1 MRIMKV
7 FIDGKEFIK
16 NAPEVKGKRILDLI
30 ENLLKTQEKLYLL
43 AQVDGIPRD
52 LTYSLKGDEETIEIL
67 DFQSELGKDT
77 YWHTSSHIMAQAVK
91 RLFPQVKVTIGP
103 AIDSGFYYDFD
114 TGGYNFTD
122 EDLLKIEE
130 EMKKIVHE
138 DLKIERIEIPK
149 EEAIELFKKLNEDYK
164 IEILSEIPD
173 NIVSLYK
180 QGEFIDLCRG
190 PHLPSTGYVKAFKLM
205 SVSGSYWR
213 GDETKARLQRIYGI
227 SFPTR
232 EELEDYLKKLEEAR
246 LRDHRILGKEL
257 DLFSIHE
264 EIGPG
269 LILWHP
275 KGALIRRTIE
285 DFWVKEHLKRGYQL
299 VYTPHVGRAK
309 LWEISGHLGYY
320 KENMYPE
327 MKLDNQEY
335 YIKPMN
341 CPFHIMIYKTRVRS
355 YKDLPMRYCELGTVY
370 RYERSGV
377 LHGLLRVR
385 GFTQDDAH
393 IFARPDQIMEEIKN
407 VVEFAFFILNKFG
420 FKEYEVFISTKPK
433 DSVGKEDMW
442 YEATEALKN
451 SLEELRIPYKVDEGG
466 GAFYGPKID
475 IKIKDAL
482 GRSWQCTTV
491 QFDFNLPERFDVT
504 YRDKDGIDKRPYLVH
519 RALFGSMERFFAT
532 LIEYYGGNFPL
543 WLAPIQ
549 VAVLPVSEDNIEYAE
564 KVYKELL
571 DQNLRVKIDKSNE
584 KLGAKIRDAEL
595 EKIPFMVIIG
605 KKEVEQNLIS
615 VRKHGVGDIG
625 KMSLT
630 DLIKTLEKELE
641 GGNSH

>member
-1 MRIMKV
+1 MKV
-7 FIDGKEFIK
+7 FVDGKEFVK
-16 NAPEVKGKRILDLI
+16 DASELKGKRILDLI
-30 ENLLKTQEKLYLL
+30 EDLVKTQGKPYLVAL
-43 AQVDGIPRD
+43 VDGIPRD
-52 LTYSLKGDEETIEIL
+52 LTYILKGDEETIEIL
-67 DFQSELGKDT
+67 DFQSEIGKDT

-91 RLFPQVKVTIGP
+91 RLFPHVKVTIGP

-130 EMKKIVHE
+130 EMKKIVQE
-138 DLKIERIEIPK
+138 DLKIERIEMPK
-149 EEAIELFKKLNEDYK
+149 EEAVDLFKKLNEDYK
-164 IEILSEIPD
+164 IEILSEIQD
-173 NIVSLYK
+173 EIVSLYK

-190 PHLPSTGYVKAFKLM
+190 PHLPSTGYVKAFKLT

-227 SFPTR
+227 SFPTQ

-246 LRDHRILGKEL
+246 QRDHRILGKEL

-285 DFWVKEHLKRGYQL
+285 DFWVKEHLRRGYQL

-320 KENMYPE
+320 RENMYPE

-355 YKDLPMRYCELGTVY
+355 YRDLPIRYCELGTVY

-407 VVEFAFFILNKFG
+407 VVEFAFYILNKFG
-420 FKEYEVFISTKPK
+420 FKEYEVFVSTKPR
-433 DSVGKEDMW
+433 DSVGNEDMW
-442 YEATEALKN
+442 QEATEALKK

-532 LIEYYGGNFPL
+532 LIEYYAGNFPL
-543 WLAPIQ
+543 WLAPVQ

-564 KVYKELL
+564 KVYNELL
-571 DQNLRVKIDKSNE
+571 DQNFRVKIDKSNE

-595 EKIPFMVIIG
+595 EKIPYMVIIG

-615 VRKHGVGDIG
+615 VRKHKVGDLG
-625 KMSLT
+625 KMAMNEF
-630 DLIKTLEKELE
+630 IKILKEEIE
-641 GGNSH
+641 GGNGH